1 MFIKQL
7 SVFVEN
13 KSGRLAEIT
22 AVLAGAGID
31 IRALSIADTTNFG
44 ILRIIVDKP
53 FEAETALKEAGLTVS
68 LTSVLAIGI
77 PDEPA
82 GRRRDEGSGRR
93 RSRGRIHVRVHLPR
107 RRAGLCHPPLHAGG
121 HGQGG
126 GRPCRPQASR
136 FSTPAEFIPCKRK
149 SSLHPA
155 GSFLPLEI
163 DRIRRWGLIHTGL
176 RAILNKRAEQPPEKS
191 GGCS

>member
-31 IRALSIADTTNFG
+31 NFG

-53 FEAETALKEAGLTVS
+53 FEAEAALKEAGLTVS

-77 PDEPA
+77 PDEPGGFAAAMKALAAA
-82 GRRRDEGSGRR
+82 GVGVEYMYAFISRDEGRACVILR
-93 RSRGRIHVRVHLPR
+93 FTQEDTDKAVAALQAAHIEILDAGRIY
-107 RRAGLCHPPLHAGG
+107 
-121 HGQGG
+121 
-126 GRPCRPQASR
+126 SM
-136 FSTPAEFIPCKRK
+136 
-149 SSLHPA
+149 
-155 GSFLPLEI
+155 
-163 DRIRRWGLIHTGL
+163 
-176 RAILNKRAEQPPEKS
+176 
-191 GGCS
+191 

>member
-22 AVLAGAGID
+22 AILAGAGID

-77 PDEPA
+77 PDEPGGFA
-82 GRRRDEGSGRR
+82 AAMKALAAAEVGVEYMYAFISRDEGRACVILR
-93 RSRGRIHVRVHLPR
+93 FTQEDTDKAVAALQAANIEILDAGRIY
-107 RRAGLCHPPLHAGG
+107 
-121 HGQGG
+121 
-126 GRPCRPQASR
+126 SM
-136 FSTPAEFIPCKRK
+136 
-149 SSLHPA
+149 
-155 GSFLPLEI
+155 
-163 DRIRRWGLIHTGL
+163 
-176 RAILNKRAEQPPEKS
+176 
-191 GGCS
+191 

>member
-77 PDEPA
+77 PDEPGGFAAAMKALAAA
-82 GRRRDEGSGRR
+82 GVGVAMGNAPDG
-93 RSRGRIHVRVHLPR
+93 VK
-107 RRAGLCHPPLHAGG
+107 AHA
-121 HGQGG
+121 
-126 GRPCRPQASR
+126 
-136 FSTPAEFIPCKRK
+136 
-149 SSLHPA
+149 
-155 GSFLPLEI
+155 
-163 DRIRRWGLIHTGL
+163 DRITASAARVD
-176 RAILNKRAEQPPEKS
+176 
-191 GGCS
+191 

>member
-53 FEAETALKEAGLTVS
+53 FEEAGLTVS

-77 PDEPA
+77 PDEPGGFAAAMKALAAA
-82 GRRRDEGSGRR
+82 GVGVEYMYAFISRDEGRACVILRFTQEDTDKAVAALQAASIEILDA
-93 RSRGRIHVRVHLPR
+93 GRIY
-107 RRAGLCHPPLHAGG
+107 
-121 HGQGG
+121 
-126 GRPCRPQASR
+126 SM
-136 FSTPAEFIPCKRK
+136 
-149 SSLHPA
+149 
-155 GSFLPLEI
+155 
-163 DRIRRWGLIHTGL
+163 
-176 RAILNKRAEQPPEKS
+176 
-191 GGCS
+191 

>member
-77 PDEPA
+77 PDEPGGFAAAMKALAAA
-82 GRRRDEGSGRR
+82 GVGVE
-93 RSRGRIHVRVHLPR
+93 
-107 RRAGLCHPPLHAGG
+107 CK
-121 HGQGG
+121 
-126 GRPCRPQASR
+126 PQTSR

-149 SSLHPA
+149 SSLRPA
-155 GSFLPLEI
+155 GSFLPFEI

>member
-77 PDEPA
+77 PDEPGGFAAAMKALAAA
-82 GRRRDEGSGRR
+82 GVGVEYMYAFISRDEGRGLVSSSASRR
-93 RSRGRIHVRVHLPR
+93 RTRTR
-107 RRAGLCHPPLHAGG
+107 RW
-121 HGQGG
+121 
-126 GRPCRPQASR
+126 RPCRPQASR

-155 GSFLPLEI
+155 GSFCRLEI
-163 DRIRRWGLIHTGL
+163 DRIRRWGCST
-176 RAILNKRAEQPPEKS
+176 RPP
-191 GGCS
+191 C

>member
-53 FEAETALKEAGLTVS
+53 FEAETAPKEAGLTVS

-77 PDEPA
+77 PDEPGGFAAAMKALAAA
-82 GRRRDEGSGRR
+82 GVGSNTCTRSSPATKGGPVSSSASRRKIRTKA
-93 RSRGRIHVRVHLPR
+93 V
-107 RRAGLCHPPLHAGG
+107 AGLQAANIEILDAG
-121 HGQGG
+121 
-126 GRPCRPQASR
+126 
-136 FSTPAEFIPCKRK
+136 EFIPCKRK
-149 SSLHPA
+149 SSLRPA
-155 GSFLPLEI
+155 GSFLPFEI

>member
-82 GRRRDEGSGRR
+82 VRRRDEGSGRR

-107 RRAGLCHPPLHAGG
+107 RRAGLVSSS
-121 HGQGG
+121 
-126 GRPCRPQASR
+126 ASR
-136 FSTPAEFIPCKRK
+136 RRTRT
-149 SSLHPA
+149 
-155 GSFLPLEI
+155 
-163 DRIRRWGLIHTGL
+163 RRWPALQAASIE
-176 RAILNKRAEQPPEKS
+176 ILDAGRIYS
-191 GGCS
+191 M

>member
-77 PDEPA
+77 PDEPGGFA
-82 GRRRDEGSGRR
+82 AATKGGPVSSSASRRKIRTRR
-93 RSRGRIHVRVHLPR
+93 WR
-107 RRAGLCHPPLHAGG
+107 LCK
-121 HGQGG
+121 
-126 GRPCRPQASR
+126 PQTSR

-163 DRIRRWGLIHTGL
+163 DRIRRCEIDRIRRWGLIHTGR